1 MKVVTAQQMREI
13 DKTAIEEWKIPG
25 VVLMENAGINVL
37 STMED
42 YFGDL
47 KGFKVTII
55 AGKGNNGGDGC
66 VVARHLK
73 NRGGIPQIILL
84 AEKEKIKGDARINL
98 DTVLKGGVEVFEVSN
113 REMFNARIR
122 KIIKESDIIVDA
134 ILGTGLSEAARGF
147 YANVIEYLNELD
159 TPIVSI
165 DLPSG
170 LSSDTGEIKGPSVMA
185 DVTVTLCLPKISLV
199 SYPAAHFA
207 GYVEVGDIGIPEK
220 IIEESKI
227 NTFIIDEEEIGKLF
241 PPRLADSHKGDFG
254 HVLVVAGSPGK
265 TGAAIMTSQGALKSG
280 AGLVTLAIPES
291 LNTIVGMKLTEVM
304 SLPVSETDEKTFS
317 KNSEKQ
323 ILDFSKGK
331 SVAAIGPGI
340 STNKETS
347 EVVRNLIRKL
357 IMPIII
363 DADGINALQGDPR
376 ILREAK
382 ADIVITPHPGEM
394 SRLCGVKKD
403 VIQKDRISSARDFA
417 VRNKVHVV
425 LKGKNT
431 VIADTQ
437 GNVFINLTGN
447 PGMASGGTGDVL
459 TGMIAGFI
467 SQGLSPVDA
476 AKAGVYLHGL
486 SGDLMAE
493 KRGEMSLTAM
503 DILKGLPKAIKKVQR
518 PESE

>member
-1 MKVVTAQQMREI
+1 MKVATAQQMREI
-13 DKTAIEEWKIPG
+13 DRTAIEEWKIPG

-37 STMED
+37 SIMED
-42 YFGDL
+42 YFGDM
-47 KGFKVTII
+47 KGSNVTII
-55 AGKGNNGGDGC
+55 SGKGNNGGDGC

-73 NRGGIPQIILL
+73 NRGGVPQIILL

-98 DTVLKGGVEVFEVSN
+98 ETVLKAGIEVFEVSN

-134 ILGTGLSEAARGF
+134 ILGTGLSEAVKGF
-147 YANVIEYLNELD
+147 YADVIEYLNELD

-170 LSSDTGEIKGPSVMA
+170 LFSDTGDIKGPSVMA
-185 DVTVTLCLPKISLV
+185 DLTVTLCLPKISLV
-199 SYPAAHFA
+199 TYPAAYFA
-207 GYVEVGDIGIPEK
+207 GFVEIGDIGIPEK
-220 IIEESKI
+220 IIEGSKI
-227 NTFIIDEEEIGKLF
+227 NTFIIEEEEIGQLF
-241 PPRLADSHKGDFG
+241 PPRLEDSHKGDFG

-265 TGAAIMTSQGALKSG
+265 TGAAAMTSQSALKSG

-291 LNTIVGMKLTEVM
+291 LNSIVEVKLTEVM
-304 SLPVSETDEKTFS
+304 SLPVSETNEKTFS
-317 KNSEKQ
+317 RDSERQ
-323 ILDFSKGK
+323 ILDFAKGK
-331 SVAAIGPGI
+331 SVVAIGPGI
-340 STNKETS
+340 STNKETC
-347 EVVRNLIRKL
+347 EVVKNLVRKL
-357 IMPIII
+357 SIPIVI
-363 DADGINALQGDPR
+363 DADGINALDGDAR

-394 SRLCGVKKD
+394 SRLCGIKKD

-431 VIADTQ
+431 VIADPN
-437 GNVFINLTGN
+437 GDVFINLTGN

-467 SQGLSPVDA
+467 SQGLSPIDA

-486 SGDLMAE
+486 SGDLMLE
-493 KRGEMSLTAM
+493 KRGEISLTAM
-503 DILKGLPKAIKKVQR
+503 DILKGLPNAIKKVQSL
-518 PESE
+518 E